1 MVLTRTHI
9 PSVPKH
15 QTAAKNMTQ
24 VYLLLSCSY
33 SHPPKMSLGWRIAF
47 SFDIPKQDKVSK
59 IKSSNNSSS
68 KSKTA
73 KCLKKFYLP
82 LSSYFAISSKKQIDF
97 SFSRSLSLSLSLGLI
112 FIILHCIPFL
122 SFSFFVWLNY
132 GFTHFCL
139 SNEDVKNVAISSGY
153 HANGFY

>member
-33 SHPPKMSLGWRIAF
+33 SHPQKMPLGWRVAF

-59 IKSSNNSSS
+59 IESSNNSSS

-73 KCLKKFYLP
+73 KCLKKFYHP
-82 LSSYFAISSKKQIDF
+82 LSSYFAISSKNKLTSVAF
-97 SFSRSLSLSLSLGLI
+97 SLSLSLSPLDL
-112 FIILHCIPFL
+112 FL
-122 SFSFFVWLNY
+122 SFSIAFLFS
-132 GFTHFCL
+132 L
-139 SNEDVKNVAISSGY
+139 SLSLCDSITVSLIFASQMKTSKLLL
-153 HANGFY
+153 

>member
-9 PSVPKH
+9 ASVPKH
-15 QTAAKNMTQ
+15 PTAAKNMTQ

-33 SHPPKMSLGWRIAF
+33 SHPQKMSLGWRIAF

-97 SFSRSLSLSLSLGLI
+97 SFSLSLSVSLGLI

-139 SNEDVKNVAISSGY
+139 SNEDVKNVAISSHY
-153 HANGFY
+153 HVNGFY